1 MTEAIRVKGLTY
13 SYPDGTPALEDIDLT
28 INEGEKIVIIGP
40 NGAGKTTLFLHLN
53 GTLKSQDDRILIK
66 GKDINDMDN
75 TERIHK
81 VGIVFQDPDD
91 QLFMPTIFD
100 DVAFGPINMGLP
112 EDQVK
117 ERVKKAL
124 SKVAL
129 EGFEERVPHNLSYG
143 QKKRVALAAVLSMEP
158 DILILDEPTANLD
171 PKSRSDFIKV
181 INKLNREGITTM
193 IAMHDVN
200 ALPDLADR
208 VYVLN
213 KKIIAEGSPMEIFS
227 DWDLLKENNLEAPDI
242 FKFFKVLNCFGYNCD
257 DLPLSFDEAVEVLT
271 RTIEKE
277 NGHVHLHIHEHTHE
291 KVKDVMHS
299 YNHHST
305 KVDE

>member
-1 MTEAIRVKGLTY
+1 MKEAIRVKGLTY
-13 SYPDGTPALEDIDLT
+13 SYPDGTPALENIDLT

-40 NGAGKTTLFLHLN
+40 NGAGKTTFFLHLN

-66 GKDINDMDN
+66 GKDINKMESS
-75 TERIHK
+75 ERIRN

-100 DVAFGPINMGLP
+100 DVAFGPMNMGLP
-112 EDQVK
+112 EEEVK
-117 ERVKKAL
+117 MRVTKAL
-124 SKVAL
+124 SKVGL

-158 DILILDEPTANLD
+158 KILIFDEPTANLD
-171 PKSRSDFIKV
+171 PKSRADFIQV
-181 INKLNREGITTM
+181 INNLNREGITTM

-213 KKIIAEGSPMEIFS
+213 KGIIAEGSPMEIFS

-242 FKFFKVLNCFGYNCD
+242 FKFFKVLNCFGYNCEE
-257 DLPLSFDEAVEVLT
+257 LPLSFDEAVEVLT
-271 RTIEKE
+271 KTIEKE
-277 NGHVHLHIHEHTHE
+277 DGHVHLHIHEHTHAN
-291 KVKDVMHS
+291 VKDVMHS
-299 YNHHST
+299 YNHHT
-305 KVDE
+305 KGNE

>member
-1 MTEAIRVKGLTY
+1 MKEAICVKGLTY
-13 SYPDGTPALEDIDLT
+13 SYPDGTPALEDINIT

-40 NGAGKTTLFLHLN
+40 NGAGKTTFFLHLN
-53 GTLKSQDDRILIK
+53 GTLKSQDNRILIK
-66 GKDINDMDN
+66 GKDINRMSN
-75 TERIHK
+75 SERIRK

-100 DVAFGPINMGLP
+100 DVAFGPINIGMP
-112 EDQVK
+112 EEEVK

-124 SKVAL
+124 SKVGL

-143 QKKRVALAAVLSMEP
+143 QKKRAALAAVLSMEP
-158 DILILDEPTANLD
+158 EILILDEPTANLD
-171 PKSRSDFIKV
+171 PKSRADFIKV
-181 INKLNREGITTM
+181 IDNLNKEGITTM

-213 KKIIAEGSPMEIFS
+213 KGIIAEGSPMEIFS
-227 DWDLLKENNLEAPDI
+227 DWDLLKDNNLEAPDI
-242 FKFFKVLNCFGYNCD
+242 FKFFKVLGCFGYNCE
-257 DLPLSFDEAVEVLT
+257 DLPLSLDEAVEVLT

-277 NGHVHLHIHEHTHE
+277 NGHVHLHIHEHTHAE
-291 KVKDVMHS
+291 IKDVMHS
-299 YNHHST
+299 YNHHT
-305 KVDE
+305 AWHE